1 MVVATERNNIPVQ
14 AAKPAPVE
22 HWGIGPDPVQ
32 LPKPVARGHPFRADV
47 DMAELDDRARPGI
60 AWAARTMSLSRS
72 HLTLLSRRMS
82 YPKRVMLVAVH
93 LIDAKPTP
101 LMGRVTECEY
111 HADGVYRI
119 VLELIPLPES
129 EVLAQWFAGGG
140 LK

>member
-1 MVVATERNNIPVQ
+1 MSIDRVRAELAKGEKATTAPDPWSIGGE
-14 AAKPAPVE
+14 APAPK
-22 HWGIGPDPVQ
+22 
-32 LPKPVARGHPFRADV
+32 PKAYGHPFKADV
-47 DMAELDDRARPGI
+47 DIAEIDDRARPGL

-72 HLTLLSRRMS
+72 NLVLLSRRMS
-82 YPKRVMLVAVH
+82 YPKRIMLVAVH

-111 HADGVYRI
+111 HADGLYRI

-129 EVLAQWFAGGG
+129 EIISQWFAGGG